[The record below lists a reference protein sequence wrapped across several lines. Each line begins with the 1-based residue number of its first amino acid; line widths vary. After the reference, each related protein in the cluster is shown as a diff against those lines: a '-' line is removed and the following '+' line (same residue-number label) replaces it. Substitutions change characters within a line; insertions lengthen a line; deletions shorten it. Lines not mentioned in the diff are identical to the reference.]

1 VLPTILQIFLL
12 FWTKNFATGTIHS
25 NGGIF
30 IVFEWIDSVHAVLIV
45 HTMFASSLHK
55 PCQVLQ
61 RKCWNISFQVKKKCT
76 IGLPFRY
83 LGCSAAAAARSVVLN
98 RPCSGQ
104 RERER
109 ASCNFKYL
117 QRGGWG
123 REGLAIELDPSFR
136 KLKSRS
142 GNTWDPPYLYV
153 YILFTT
159 LLYECSCKWKFV
171 L

>member
-1 VLPTILQIFLL
+1 MSSRLHCLNHVRFYTEIVEIVLFFL
-12 FWTKNFATGTIHS
+12 F
-25 NGGIF
+25 
-30 IVFEWIDSVHAVLIV
+30 
-45 HTMFASSLHK
+45 
-55 PCQVLQ
+55 
-61 RKCWNISFQVKKKCT
+61 ISFKKCT
-76 IGLPFRY
+76 IGLPVRY

-123 REGLAIELDPSFR
+123 GREGLAIELDPSFR

-159 LLYECSCKWKFV
+159 LLYVCSCKCLFV